1 MKKHK
6 NSVAVIAF
14 VLFLAT
20 SLSAQ
25 IIYYPYY
32 GKNMIRYKDFSWQS
46 YQTEHFEIYYYM
58 EDLEFLKTIAELAES
73 AYDQISKRVKHQLSA
88 NVPILYYKTSTD
100 FQQTNLFRLPEGVL
114 GVAEPI
120 LYRIALYGDMPVD
133 ELEDLVEHELA
144 HIFEYDMLWG
154 SPGGALHAVSSPPLW
169 IMEGFSEYN
178 TGEWSSWSRLIV
190 KDTVLNDRIPEM
202 RKNGNLYS
210 RYPLPRDPAY
220 DFGHAIYEYIEHKY
234 GKNGVKNLWQ
244 SLKNVPLIGQINPIK
259 RTFDMEPKE
268 FNHDFN
274 KYLREKFKPFLMR
287 ENPEN
292 YSLSLGPNYPINEYL
307 FAFSHSLSPSG
318 DLIATLT
325 VNLKASDYDII
336 LFSAK
341 DGEFIKNLTKGYS
354 LKYRSIKYEIEPSR
368 GRDVAWSPD
377 GDKIAFFGR
386 SGEKHSLF
394 LINVL
399 NGNIIKKVKIPEDR
413 PTSPAFSHDGE
424 QVLYTAFLDGIHDIF
439 SISLST
445 EETKNLTNN
454 DLYEKAPA
462 VSPDG
467 KSIVYTLRIGSYD
480 KLFLSPMKDLSQR
493 NQLTFGKGNTICP
506 EFSRDSSLIYFSGDM
521 RDAYNIYSLSLENG
535 ELKRYTDVRTG
546 NFFPSPVP
554 NEENTLVFSSFHK
567 GAFQIFKSELEGVVE
582 KNVKFDDMLTEEEYE
597 EYKPHITLEIDES
610 KIKPYKGIGKL
621 YLTGRPPVDT
631 TIATDGSIYGGSSI
645 SFSDLFGDHNF
656 NVTAYQVRDFRS
668 YYFSYLNQKNRLQ
681 YQASAYH
688 YTLFYYTPYAYF
700 DPSFYYRLNYNDA
713 LAKRSISGANISGYY
728 PFNRYYRAQGSL
740 QYSYYDEEFYDPNLA
755 RQLATQGQNF
765 SYFLTGSMLSA
776 SLALTGETTHFK
788 YYGPASGTTFNF
800 SVSQAIPV
808 TESFLSNS
816 TFRLDFRKY
825 FYLGFDSLFAFR
837 FEGFGS
843 WGETPFI
850 NYFGGNNQVRSQY
863 YYSLIGTESWFSNL
877 EFRFPIINAAS
888 TIIGQLGPVRGT
900 LFFDVARTKVK
911 GYPAKMWLSGRLLDL
926 DNPFFY
932 IVDAVGSLGYGFE
945 FFLLGFPVHLD
956 FVKVAYWPDFSDPF
970 DLKTGDRWLTK
981 FWIGFDF

>member
-1 MKKHK
+1 MKKYK
-6 NSVAVIAF
+6 KLIGLIAF
-14 VLFLAT
+14 FLFSVT
-20 SLSAQ
+20 FLSAQ

-32 GKNMIRYKDFSWQS
+32 GKNIIRYKDFNWES
-46 YQTEHFEIYYYM
+46 YKTDHFEIYYYM
-58 EDLEFLKTIAELAES
+58 EDVEFLKTIAELAES
-73 AYDQISKRVKHQLSA
+73 AYDHLSKKVKHQLSA
-88 NVPILYYKTSTD
+88 EVPILYYKTSTD
-100 FQQTNLFRLPEGVL
+100 FQQTNLFNMPEGVL

-133 ELEDLVEHELA
+133 ELEDLVIHELT

-178 TGEWSSWSRLIV
+178 TKKWSSWSKLIV

-202 RKNGNLYS
+202 RKDGDLYS

-234 GKNGVKNLWQ
+234 GENGVRNLWQ
-244 SLKNVPLIGQINPIK
+244 SMKNIPLIGQINPIQK
-259 RTFDMEPKE
+259 CFDMEPKE
-268 FNHDFN
+268 FNQEFN
-274 KYLREKFKPFLMR
+274 KYLREKYKPFLMR

-292 YSLSLGPNYPINEYL
+292 YSLPLGPNYPVNEYY

-318 DLIATLT
+318 ELIAALV

-336 LFSAK
+336 LFSTK
-341 DGEFIKNLTKGYS
+341 DGKFIKNLTKGYT
-354 LKYRSIKYEIEPSR
+354 LKYWNIKYEIEPSR

-386 SGEKHSLF
+386 SGEKHSLY
-394 LINVL
+394 LINIL
-399 NGNIIKKVKIPEDR
+399 NSHIIKKIKIPEDR
-413 PTSPAFSHDGE
+413 PTAPAFTADGE
-424 QVLYTAFLDGIHDIF
+424 RVLYTAFVNGIHDIF
-439 SISLST
+439 RVSLST

-454 DLYEKAPA
+454 ELYEKAPA

-467 KSIVYTLRIGSYD
+467 KSMAYTIRIGQYD
-480 KLFLSPMKDLSQR
+480 KLFLSPVDDLNKR
-493 NQLTFGKGNTICP
+493 TQLTFGKGNTICP

-521 RDAYNIYSLSLENG
+521 RDAYNIYSLSLDHG

-546 NFFPSPVP
+546 NFFPSPMP
-554 NEENTLVFSSFHK
+554 HKENTLVFSSFHK
-567 GAFQIFKSELEGVVE
+567 GAFQIFKSELEGIFE
-582 KNVKFDDMLTEEEYE
+582 KNIRFNDMLTAEEYE
-597 EYKPHITLEIDES
+597 EYKPHITVEIDES
-610 KIKPYKGIGKL
+610 KIKPYKGIGNL
-621 YLTGRPPVDT
+621 YLTGRPPIDT

-668 YYFSYLNQKNRLQ
+668 YYFSYLNQKNRFQ

-688 YTLFYYTPYAYF
+688 YTLFYYTPYSYI
-700 DPSFYYRLNYNDA
+700 DPTYYYYLNYNDA

-728 PFNRYYRAQGSL
+728 PLNRYYRAQASL
-740 QYSYYDEEFYDPNLA
+740 QYSYYNEEFYDPSLA
-755 RQLATQGQNF
+755 RYMASRGQSF
-765 SYFLTGSMLSA
+765 GYFLTGNIVSTSF
-776 SLALTGETTHFK
+776 SLTGETTHFK
-788 YYGPASGTTFNF
+788 YYGPAAGNTFRL
-800 SVSQAIPV
+800 SVSQAIPI
-808 TESFLSNS
+808 TENFLSN
-816 TFRLDFRKY
+816 TTLQLDFRKY
-825 FYLGFDSLFAFR
+825 FYLGFDTLFAFR

-843 WGETPFI
+843 WGKTPFI

-877 EFRFPIINAAS
+877 EFRFPIVNSAS

-911 GYPAKMWLSGRLLDL
+911 GYESKMWIYDTLKSGDI
-926 DNPFFY
+926 Y
-932 IVDAVGSLGYGFE
+932 YYVVDAVGSLGYGFE
-945 FFLLGFPVHLD
+945 FFLLGFPVHID
-956 FVKVAYWPDFSDPF
+956 FVKLVYWPDFSNPF
-970 DLKTGDRWLTK
+970 DLKTGESWRTK